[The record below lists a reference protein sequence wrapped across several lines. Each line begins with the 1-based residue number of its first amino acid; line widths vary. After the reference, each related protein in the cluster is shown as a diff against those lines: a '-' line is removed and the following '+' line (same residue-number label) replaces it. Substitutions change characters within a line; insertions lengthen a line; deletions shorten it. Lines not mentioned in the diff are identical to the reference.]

1 MIPESK
7 LHRTPQVVAPGIRR
21 VVTFRYGSMLWT
33 VAKMR
38 KAHSCGL
45 CGVDIGLKAWRPITF
60 GDWRMVRICLRCWPN
75 DGQ

>member
-1 MIPESK
+1 
-7 LHRTPQVVAPGIRR
+7 
-21 VVTFRYGSMLWT
+21 MLWT